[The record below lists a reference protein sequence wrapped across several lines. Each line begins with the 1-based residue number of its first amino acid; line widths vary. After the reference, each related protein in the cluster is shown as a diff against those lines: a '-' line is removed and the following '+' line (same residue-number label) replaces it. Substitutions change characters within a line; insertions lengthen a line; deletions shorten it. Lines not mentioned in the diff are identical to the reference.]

1 MLLFYFKKTRITPM
15 KLNKQRRQEI
25 IENVEVIDAGAE
37 GNSVAK
43 HNDLVIFI
51 PFVVPGDIVDVQIL
65 KKKKNF
71 AEGKAINFHHYSD
84 KRTEQKC
91 PHFGLCGG
99 CKWQT
104 MQYEDQL
111 FFKNKQVIDNL
122 QRIGHIDCS
131 KAEKII
137 GSEKTFFYR
146 NKLEFTFSTKRWL
159 SEEDIKTL
167 ERGTN
172 KNGFGFH
179 VPSFFD
185 KVLDIN
191 YCALQREPS
200 NLIRNF
206 IKDYSQEKQ
215 LSYYNIRE
223 HIGLLRNLIIR
234 TTSHED
240 MMIILVFAEESNEIF
255 PMLDAIAKEF
265 PQITSLMYAINT
277 KFNDTLFDQDIICYK
292 GKDHIIEFMPPF
304 KEEKETLKF
313 KIGPKS
319 FYQTNS
325 EQAYILYSKA
335 AELADFKEEDILYD
349 LYTGTGTIANFV
361 APYVK
366 KVVAIES
373 IEEAIIDAKVNSK
386 ENSISN
392 THFYAG
398 DMAKIL
404 DENFVKENGKPDII
418 ITDPPRA
425 GMHPSVVEQLLN
437 IEAKKII
444 YISCNPATQA
454 RDVNML
460 MEKYS
465 VNRIQPVDMFP
476 HTQHVENIIELCLK

>member
-1 MLLFYFKKTRITPM
+1 M
-15 KLNKQRRQEI
+15 KLKKQKRQEI
-25 IENVEVIDAGAE
+25 IENIEIIDAGAE
-37 GNSVAK
+37 GNAIAK
-43 HNDLVIFI
+43 YNDMVIFI

-65 KKKKNF
+65 KKKKSF
-71 AEGKAINFHHYSD
+71 AQGKAINFHKFSD
-84 KRTEQKC
+84 RRIEQKC
-91 PHFGLCGG
+91 PHFGVCGG

-104 MQYEDQL
+104 MLYEDQL
-111 FFKNKQVIDNL
+111 FYKNKQVIDNL

-137 GSEKTFFYR
+137 GSEKIFFYR

-167 ERGTN
+167 EKGTN
-172 KNGFGFH
+172 RNGFGFH

-185 KVLDIN
+185 KVLDIE
-191 YCALQREPS
+191 YCALQKEPS

-206 IKDYSQEKQ
+206 IRKYSQEKE
-215 LSYYNIRE
+215 LSYYDIRE
-223 HIGLLRNLIIR
+223 HKGLLRNIIIR
-234 TTSHED
+234 TTSGED
-240 MMIILVFAEESNEIF
+240 LMLIVVFAEESQEIF
-255 PMLDAIAKEF
+255 PMLEAIAKEF

-292 GKDHIIEFMPPF
+292 GKDHIIEFMPSF
-304 KEEKETLKF
+304 KHDREDLKF

-335 AELADFKEEDILYD
+335 AELANLKKDDIVYD

-361 APYVK
+361 SPYVK
-366 KVVAIES
+366 KVVAIEY
-373 IEEAIIDAKVNSK
+373 IEDAIKDAKLNSK
-386 ENSISN
+386 ENNINN
-392 THFYAG
+392 TYFYAG
-398 DMAKIL
+398 DMAKVL
-404 DENFVKENGKPDII
+404 DEDFVKENGQPDII

-437 IEAKKII
+437 IEAKKIV

-454 RDVNML
+454 RDVSTL
-460 MEKYS
+460 LDKYY
-465 VNRIQPVDMFP
+465 VNKIQPVDMFP

>member
-1 MLLFYFKKTRITPM
+1 
-15 KLNKQRRQEI
+15 
-25 IENVEVIDAGAE
+25 
-37 GNSVAK
+37 
-43 HNDLVIFI
+43 
-51 PFVVPGDIVDVQIL
+51 
-65 KKKKNF
+65 
-71 AEGKAINFHHYSD
+71 
-84 KRTEQKC
+84 
-91 PHFGLCGG
+91 
-99 CKWQT
+99 
-104 MQYEDQL
+104 
-111 FFKNKQVIDNL
+111 
-122 QRIGHIDCS
+122 
-131 KAEKII
+131 
-137 GSEKTFFYR
+137 
-146 NKLEFTFSTKRWL
+146 
-159 SEEDIKTL
+159 
-167 ERGTN
+167 
-172 KNGFGFH
+172 
-179 VPSFFD
+179 
-185 KVLDIN
+185 
-191 YCALQREPS
+191 
-200 NLIRNF
+200 
-206 IKDYSQEKQ
+206 
-215 LSYYNIRE
+215 
-223 HIGLLRNLIIR
+223 
-234 TTSHED
+234 
-240 MMIILVFAEESNEIF
+240 
-255 PMLDAIAKEF
+255 MLDAIAKEF

-304 KEEKETLKF
+304 KEGKETLKF

-335 AELADFKEEDILYD
+335 AELADLKEEDILYD

-386 ENSISN
+386 ENSINN
-392 THFYAG
+392 THFFAG

-404 DENFVKENGKPDII
+404 NEDFVKENGKPDII

-465 VNRIQPVDMFP
+465 VNKIQPVDMFP

>member
-1 MLLFYFKKTRITPM
+1 M
-15 KLNKQRRQEI
+15 KLNKPKRQEI
-25 IENVEVIDAGAE
+25 IEQVEVIDAGAE

-43 HNDLVIFI
+43 HNELVIFI
-51 PFVVPGDIVDVQIL
+51 PFVVPGDIIDVQIT

-71 AEGKAINFHHYSD
+71 AEGKAIYFHKFSD
-84 KRTEQKC
+84 KRVEAKC
-91 PHFGLCGG
+91 PHFGVCGG

-104 MQYEDQL
+104 MHYEDQL
-111 FFKNKQVIDNL
+111 FYKNKQVIDNL
-122 QRIGHIDCS
+122 QRIGHIDCTG
-131 KAEKII
+131 AEKII
-137 GSEKTFFYR
+137 GSEKIFFYR
-146 NKLEFTFSTKRWL
+146 NKLEFTFSSKRWL

-172 KNGFGFH
+172 RNGFGFH
-179 VPSFFD
+179 VPGFFD
-185 KVLDIN
+185 KVLEID
-191 YCALQREPS
+191 YCALQKEPS
-200 NLIRNF
+200 NHIRNF
-206 IKDYSQEKQ
+206 IRDYAKEKE
-215 LSYYNIRE
+215 LSYYDIRE
-223 HIGLLRNLIIR
+223 HKGLLRNIIIR
-234 TTSHED
+234 TTTGED
-240 MMIILVFAEESNEIF
+240 LMLIMVFAEESQEIF

-277 KFNDTLFDQDIICYK
+277 KFNDTLFDQEIICYK
-292 GKDHIIEFMPPF
+292 GKDHITEIMPSF
-304 KEEKETLKF
+304 RKDREDLRF
-313 KIGPKS
+313 KIGAKS

-325 EQAYILYSKA
+325 EQAYILYSTA
-335 AELADFKEEDILYD
+335 AELADLKEEDILYD

-373 IEEAIIDAKVNSK
+373 IEEAITDAKINSK
-386 ENSISN
+386 ENNINN

-404 DENFVKENGKPDII
+404 NEEFVKENGQPDII

-437 IEAKKII
+437 IGAKKII

-454 RDVNML
+454 RDVNIL

-465 VNRIQPVDMFP
+465 VKRIQPVDMFP
-476 HTQHVENIIELCLK
+476 HTQHVENIIELILK